1 MNQIIIALGS
11 NELPELHMEE
21 ATAEL
26 NNLFSSISWS
36 PAVYTEPIA
45 CLRPFPFLNKVAI
58 AETSLDVEELH
69 NMFKV
74 LEKKLGRLS
83 TSKQTGIIPI
93 DIDLI
98 QWNQQLL
105 KPNDYDRVY
114 VQEALRWLAVS
125 MG

>member
-26 NNLFSSISWS
+26 NNLFFSIRWS

-45 CLRPFPFLNKVAI
+45 CLHPFPFLNRVAI

-69 NMFKV
+69 NVFKV

>member
-26 NNLFSSISWS
+26 NNLFSSIRWS

-45 CLRPFPFLNKVAI
+45 CLHPFPFLNRVAI

>member
-26 NNLFSSISWS
+26 NNLFSSIHWS

-45 CLRPFPFLNKVAI
+45 CLRPFPFLNRVAI

-69 NMFKV
+69 NVFKV

>member
-26 NNLFSSISWS
+26 NNLFSSIRWS
-36 PAVYTEPIA
+36 PAVYTAPIA
-45 CLRPFPFLNKVAI
+45 CLHPFPFLNRVAI

-69 NMFKV
+69 NVFKV

>member
-26 NNLFSSISWS
+26 NNLFSSIRWS

-45 CLRPFPFLNKVAI
+45 CLHPFPFLNRVAI

-93 DIDLI
+93 DIDLSNGI
-98 QWNQQLL
+98 SN
-105 KPNDYDRVY
+105 Y
-114 VQEALRWLAVS
+114 
-125 MG
+125 